1 VVDHC
6 TCPKN
11 WHLSIQPGEAETCTN
26 DLDYPE
32 SWHKAPGHFLFRSA
46 EECCLENFDDEDC
59 KKRDVCLTCVDT
71 WHVNPDKPGSS
82 W

>member
-1 VVDHC
+1 
-6 TCPKN
+6 
-11 WHLSIQPGEAETCTN
+11 
-26 DLDYPE
+26 
-32 SWHKAPGHFLFRSA
+32 
-46 EECCLENFDDEDC
+46 LENFDDEDC